1 MVPETKRRGAE
12 NHENQP
18 TARAFLQIETMRNGL
33 KRKKKNYLDDCPE
46 QHVVMHSH
54 KQIELGRSH

>member
-33 KRKKKNYLDDCPE
+33 QGKKNYHDDCPE
-46 QHVVMHSH
+46 QHVIMHSQ